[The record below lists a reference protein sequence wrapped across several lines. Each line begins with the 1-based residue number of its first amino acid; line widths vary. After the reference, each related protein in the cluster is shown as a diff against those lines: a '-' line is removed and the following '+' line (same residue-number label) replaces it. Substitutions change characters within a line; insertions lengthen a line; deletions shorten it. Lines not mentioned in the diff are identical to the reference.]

1 MKESLRKWCS
11 MGVYE
16 SEAKLEEKLIDQL
29 VKQGYKKVQID
40 TVEDLERNFRE
51 QINEHN
57 KLRLDGKPL
66 SDKEFERLM
75 IKISGKGV
83 FQSAKEL
90 RQLQDIQRDDG
101 TIAYIELFNTREWC
115 QNIFQVTHQTTVEGK
130 YTNRYDVTL
139 LINGLPL
146 VQIELKRRGMDMKEA
161 FNQIKRYKRHSYS
174 GLYKFIQIFI
184 ISNGVDTKYFANG
197 DQELNY
203 GFTFYWTDVNNER
216 INNLEYF
223 CLTFLDRCQIGK
235 VIARY
240 MILNQTEKML
250 LVMRPYQIYAVENI
264 VSRALDT
271 NNNGYVWHTT
281 GSGKTITSFKTS
293 QILAK
298 EPSINQVFFLVDRK
312 DLDKQTL
319 DEFNKFKPGCVDL
332 TNNTDKLIEQMKD
345 STKDLIVTTIQK
357 MANACSNPKY
367 APILEKYKDLKTVF
381 IIDEC
386 HRSQFG
392 DMHRQI
398 SKTFTN
404 AQYFGFTGTP
414 RFKENPSQ
422 DGRSTADI
430 FEKCLHTYLIK
441 DAIKDGNV
449 LGFSVDYI
457 KTIESQIDDS
467 DEEMVQAIDTNEVFV
482 DDARISIIAQHIID
496 HHNIKTRDR
505 KYNSLFAVSSIPM
518 LTKYYDTFKIL
529 NNNLKIG
536 AIFTYGANENLD
548 HKEEHSRDTLER
560 IISDYNKMYN
570 TNFST
575 NTFDAYF
582 RDICKK
588 IKNTDIDIVIV
599 VDMLLTGFDAKRL
612 NTLYIDKPLK
622 FHNLIQAFSRT
633 NRVESD
639 TKPFGNIVCYDLPSK
654 FRVDEAV
661 KLFSQTDSIDTV
673 IMAPYEDYLNKF
685 KVAVLELLKIAPVVD
700 SVDSLE
706 REEDIKAFIIA
717 FRTVAKLLVSLKTF
731 NEFDL
736 DNGDTELNAQMFE
749 DYKSKYYELYRKLL
763 NDKEK
768 SSILNDVTFSL
779 ELIQTDK
786 INVSYILNLI
796 RNVDLTNEHQKKKD
810 IENIESKLVNIT
822 DDELF
827 LKADLIRSFLKS
839 ILPTLKEDDSIDE
852 ALDKHMNVER
862 EKEIEKFSK
871 DNNINLDNLKEI
883 IDEYEYSG
891 IFPDSLIG
899 KSIDAPFLKKI
910 SIIENIKVFIRNLL
924 KKYM

>member
-1 MKESLRKWCS
+1 

-29 VKQGYKKVQID
+29 VKQGYKNVQID

-57 KLRLDGKPL
+57 KFRLEEKPL

-184 ISNGVDTKYFANG
+184 ISNGVDTKYIANG

-216 INNLEYF
+216 INNLEHF

-357 MANACSNPKY
+357 MANACSNSKY

-449 LGFSVDYI
+449 LGFSVDYMKFI
-457 KTIESQIDDS
+457 DLKSSQT
-467 DEEMVQAIDTNEVFV
+467 EEDVMVEGIDTEEVFMA
-482 DDARISIIAQHIID
+482 DDRVRLIAQDIID
-496 HHNIKTRDR
+496 HHNTKTRDK
-505 KYNSLFAVSSIPM
+505 KYNALLAVSSIP
-518 LTKYYDTFKIL
+518 LLVKYYNMFKSL
-529 NNNLKIG
+529 NHDLKIG
-536 AIFTYGANENLD
+536 AIFTYGANEDLD
-548 HKEEHSRDTLER
+548 KNPEHSRESLDK
-560 IISDYNKMYN
+560 IIDDYNKMYN
-570 TNFST
+570 TNFSSS
-575 NTFDAYF
+575 TFDAYF

-588 IKNTDIDIVIV
+588 IKNTEIDIVIV
-599 VDMLLTGFDAKRL
+599 VNMLLTGFDAKRL
-612 NTLYIDKPLK
+612 NTLYVDKSLK
-622 FHNLIQAFSRT
+622 YHDLIQAFSRT
-633 NRVESD
+633 NRVESE
-639 TKPFGNIVCYDLPSK
+639 TKPFGNIVCYRTTK
-654 FRVDEAV
+654 ERVDEAV
-661 KLFSQTDSIDTV
+661 KLFSQTDNIDTV

-685 KVAVLELLKIAPVVD
+685 KVAVSELLKITPVVD

-706 REEDIKAFIIA
+706 REEDIKAFIVA

-736 DNGDTELNAQMFE
+736 DNGDTDLNVQMFE
-749 DYKSKYYELYRKLL
+749 DYKSKYYDLYRKLS

-768 SSILNDVTFSL
+768 SSILNDITFSL

-796 RNVDLTNEHQKKKD
+796 RNIDLTNETQKLQD
-810 IENIESKLVNIT
+810 IENIERKLANST
-822 DDELF
+822 DDDLRS
-827 LKADLIRSFLKS
+827 KTDLIKSFLKS

-852 ALDKHMNVER
+852 ALDKHMNAER
-862 EKEIEKFSK
+862 EKEIEKFSE

-910 SIIENIKVFIRNLL
+910 SIIENIKVFISNLL

>member
-1 MKESLRKWCS
+1 

-29 VKQGYKKVQID
+29 IKQGYKKVQID

-57 KLRLDGKPL
+57 KFRLEEKPL

-130 YTNRYDVTL
+130 YTNRYDVNL

-216 INNLEYF
+216 INNLEHF

-250 LVMRPYQIYAVENI
+250 LVMRSYQIYAVENI

-357 MANACSNPKY
+357 MANACSNAKY

-449 LGFSVDYI
+449 LGFSVDYM
-457 KTIESQIDDS
+457 KFVDYNSNQT
-467 DEEMVQAIDTNEVFV
+467 EEDVMVEGIDTEEVFMA
-482 DDARISIIAQHIID
+482 DDRVRLIAQDIID
-496 HHNIKTRDR
+496 HHNTKTRDR
-505 KYNSLFAVSSIPM
+505 KYNALFTVFSIP
-518 LTKYYDTFKIL
+518 LLVKYYNMFKSL
-529 NNNLKIG
+529 NHDLKIG
-536 AIFTYGANENLD
+536 AIFTYGANEDLD
-548 HKEEHSRDTLER
+548 KNPEHSRESLDK
-560 IISDYNKMYN
+560 IIDDYNKMYN
-570 TNFST
+570 TNFSSS
-575 NTFDAYF
+575 TFDAYF

-588 IKNTDIDIVIV
+588 IKNTEIDIVIV
-599 VDMLLTGFDAKRL
+599 VNMLLTGFDAKRL
-612 NTLYIDKPLK
+612 NTLYVDKSLK
-622 FHNLIQAFSRT
+622 YHDLIQAFSRT
-633 NRVESD
+633 NRVESE
-639 TKPFGNIVCYDLPSK
+639 TKPFGNIVCYRTTK
-654 FRVDEAV
+654 ERVDEAV

-685 KVAVLELLKIAPVVD
+685 KVAVSELLKITPVVD

-706 REEDIKAFIIA
+706 REEDIKAFIVT

-749 DYKSKYYELYRKLL
+749 DYKSKYYELYRRLS

-768 SSILNDVTFSL
+768 SSILNDITFSL

-796 RNVDLTNEHQKKKD
+796 RNIDLTNEIQKLQD
-810 IENIESKLVNIT
+810 IENIERKLANST
-822 DDELF
+822 DDDLRS
-827 LKADLIRSFLKS
+827 KTDLIKSFLKS

-852 ALDKHMNVER
+852 ALNNHMNVER
-862 EKEIEKFSK
+862 EKEIEKFSE

>member
-1 MKESLRKWCS
+1 
-11 MGVYE
+11 MGSYE
-16 SEAKLEEKLIDQL
+16 SESKLEDRMIDQL
-29 VKQGYKKVQID
+29 RKQGYQY
-40 TVEDLERNFRE
+40 VEINDVNELEKNFRE
-51 QINEHN
+51 QVNLHN
-57 KLRLDGKPL
+57 RGELNFKDL

-75 IKISGKGV
+75 VKISGKGI

-90 RQLQDIQRDDG
+90 RQKQDIQRDDG
-101 TIAYIELFNTREWC
+101 SVVYLELFNTKDWC
-115 QNIFQVTHQTTVEGK
+115 RNNFQVTHQTTVEGK
-130 YTNRYDVTL
+130 YTNRYDVTI

-146 VQIELKRRGMDMKEA
+146 VQIELKRRGIDMKEA

-174 GLYKFIQIFI
+174 GLYKFIQLFI

-216 INNLEYF
+216 ITNLEQF
-223 CLTFLDRCQIGK
+223 CVFFLDRCHIGK
-235 VIARY
+235 MIARY
-240 MILNQTEKML
+240 MIINETEKML
-250 LVMRPYQIYAVENI
+250 MVMRPYQVYAVENI

-271 NNNGYVWHTT
+271 NNNGYIWHTT

-293 QILAK
+293 QILSL

-319 DEFNKFKPGCVDL
+319 DEFNKFDPGCVDM
-332 TNNTDKLIEQMKD
+332 TNQTDKLIQQIKD
-345 STKDLIVTTIQK
+345 STKPLIITTIQK

-367 APILEKYKDLKTVF
+367 ASVMEKYKDLKTIF

-398 SKTFTN
+398 SKTFSK

-441 DAIKDGNV
+441 DAIKDENV
-449 LGFSVDYI
+449 LGFSVDYM
-457 KTIESQIDDS
+457 KFVEWNGQT
-467 DEEMVQAIDTNEVFV
+467 EEDLMVEGIDTDEVFMS
-482 DDARISIIAQHIID
+482 DDRVRLIAQDIID
-496 HHNIKTRDR
+496 HHNTKTHNK
-505 KYNSLFAVSSIPM
+505 KYNALFTVSSIP
-518 LTKYYDTFKIL
+518 LLIKYYDMFKSL
-529 NNNLKIG
+529 NHDLKIG
-536 AIFTYGANENLD
+536 AIFTYGANEDLD
-548 HKEEHSRDTLER
+548 KNPEHSREALDR
-560 IISDYNKMYN
+560 IIVDYNKMYKS
-570 TNFST
+570 NFSSH
-575 NTFDAYF
+575 TFDSYF

-588 IKNTDIDIVIV
+588 IKNTEIDIVIV
-599 VDMLLTGFDAKRL
+599 VNMLLTGFDAKRL
-612 NTLYIDKPLK
+612 NTLYVDKPLK
-622 FHNLIQAFSRT
+622 YHDLIQAFSRT
-633 NRVESD
+633 NRVETD
-639 TKPFGNIVCYDLPSK
+639 TKPFGNIVCYRTTK
-654 FRVDEAV
+654 ARVDEAV

-673 IMAPYEDYLNKF
+673 IMKPYEEYLSKF
-685 KVAVLELLKIAPVVD
+685 NEAVKKLLDITPVVE

-706 REEDIKAFIIA
+706 SEDDIKEFIIA
-717 FRTVAKLLVSLKTF
+717 FREVAKLLVSLRTF
-731 NEFDL
+731 NQFNL
-736 DNGDTELNAQMFE
+736 DNPDSMINTQTFE
-749 DYKSKYYELYRKLL
+749 DYKSKYYELYRKIS

-796 RNVDLTNEHQKKKD
+796 RNVDLTDEEQKKKD
-810 IENIESKLVNIT
+810 IEDIQSKLVNIT

-827 LKADLIRSFLKS
+827 LKADLIKSFLTS
-839 ILPTLKEDDSIDE
+839 ILPALKEDDSIDE
-852 ALDKHMNVER
+852 ALDNHMNHER
-862 EKEIEKFSK
+862 QKEIEKFASE
-871 DNNINLDNLKEI
+871 NNINLETLETI
-883 IDEYEYSG
+883 INEYEYSG
-891 IFPDSLIG
+891 IFPDGLIG
-899 KSIDAPFLKKI
+899 QSIEAPFLKKI
-910 SIIENIKVFIRNLL
+910 TIIENIKGFVKNLL

>member
-1 MKESLRKWCS
+1 
-11 MGVYE
+11 MGSYE
-16 SEAKLEEKLIDQL
+16 SESKLEDRMIDQL
-29 VKQGYKKVQID
+29 RKQGYQY
-40 TVEDLERNFRE
+40 VEINDVNELEKNFRE
-51 QINEHN
+51 QVNLHN
-57 KLRLDGKPL
+57 RGELNFKDL

-75 IKISGKGV
+75 VKISGKGI

-90 RQLQDIQRDDG
+90 RQKQDIQRDDG
-101 TIAYIELFNTREWC
+101 SVVYLELFNTKDWC
-115 QNIFQVTHQTTVEGK
+115 RNNFQVTHQTTVEGK
-130 YTNRYDVTL
+130 YTNRYDVTI

-146 VQIELKRRGMDMKEA
+146 VQIELKRRGIDMKEA

-174 GLYKFIQIFI
+174 GLYKFIQLFI

-216 INNLEYF
+216 ITNLEQF
-223 CLTFLDRCQIGK
+223 CVFFLDRCHIGK
-235 VIARY
+235 MIARY
-240 MILNQTEKML
+240 MIINETEKML
-250 LVMRPYQIYAVENI
+250 MVMRPYQVYAVENI

-271 NNNGYVWHTT
+271 NNNGYIWHTT

-293 QILAK
+293 QILSL

-319 DEFNKFKPGCVDL
+319 DEFNKFDPGCVDM
-332 TNNTDKLIEQMKD
+332 TNQTDKLIQQIKD
-345 STKDLIVTTIQK
+345 STKPLIITTIQK

-367 APILEKYKDLKTVF
+367 ASVMEKYKDLKTIF

-398 SKTFTN
+398 SKTFSK

-441 DAIKDGNV
+441 DAIKDENV
-449 LGFSVDYI
+449 LGFSVDYM
-457 KTIESQIDDS
+457 KFVEWNGQT
-467 DEEMVQAIDTNEVFV
+467 EEDLMVEGIDTDEVFMS
-482 DDARISIIAQHIID
+482 DDRVRLIAQDIID
-496 HHNIKTRDR
+496 HHNTKTHNK
-505 KYNSLFAVSSIPM
+505 KYNALFTVSSIPS
-518 LTKYYDTFKIL
+518 LIKYYDMFKSL
-529 NNNLKIG
+529 NHDLKIG
-536 AIFTYGANENLD
+536 AIFTYGANEDLD
-548 HKEEHSRDTLER
+548 KNPEHSREALDR
-560 IISDYNKMYN
+560 IIVDYNKMYKS
-570 TNFST
+570 NFSSH
-575 NTFDAYF
+575 TFDSYF

-588 IKNTDIDIVIV
+588 IKNTEIDIVIV
-599 VDMLLTGFDAKRL
+599 VNMLLTGFDAKRL
-612 NTLYIDKPLK
+612 NTLYVDKPLK
-622 FHNLIQAFSRT
+622 YHDLIQAFSRT
-633 NRVESD
+633 NRVETD
-639 TKPFGNIVCYDLPSK
+639 TKPFGNIVCYRTTK
-654 FRVDEAV
+654 ARVDEAV

-673 IMAPYEDYLNKF
+673 IMKPYEEYLSKF
-685 KVAVLELLKIAPVVD
+685 NEAVKKLLDITPVVE

-706 REEDIKAFIIA
+706 SEDDIKEFIIA
-717 FRTVAKLLVSLKTF
+717 FREVAKLLVSLRTF
-731 NEFDL
+731 NQFDL
-736 DNGDTELNAQMFE
+736 DNPDSMINTQTFE
-749 DYKSKYYELYRKLL
+749 DYKSKYYELYRKIS

-796 RNVDLTNEHQKKKD
+796 RNVDLTDEEQKKKD
-810 IENIESKLVNIT
+810 IEDIQSKLVNIT

-827 LKADLIRSFLKS
+827 LKADLIKSFLTS
-839 ILPTLKEDDSIDE
+839 ILPALKEDDSIDE
-852 ALDKHMNVER
+852 ALDNHMNHER
-862 EKEIEKFSK
+862 QKEIEKFASE
-871 DNNINLDNLKEI
+871 NNINLETLETI
-883 IDEYEYSG
+883 INEYEYSG
-891 IFPDSLIG
+891 IFPDGLIG
-899 KSIDAPFLKKI
+899 QSIEAPFLKKI
-910 SIIENIKVFIRNLL
+910 TIIENIKGFVKNLL

>member
-1 MKESLRKWCS
+1 
-11 MGVYE
+11 MGSYE
-16 SEAKLEEKLIDQL
+16 SESKLEDRMIDQL
-29 VKQGYKKVQID
+29 RKQGYQY
-40 TVEDLERNFRE
+40 VEINDVNELEKNFRE
-51 QINEHN
+51 QVNLHN
-57 KLRLDGKPL
+57 RGELNFKDL

-75 IKISGKGV
+75 VKISGKGI

-90 RQLQDIQRDDG
+90 RQKQDIQRDDG
-101 TIAYIELFNTREWC
+101 SVVYLELFNTKDWC
-115 QNIFQVTHQTTVEGK
+115 KNNFQVTHQTTVEGK
-130 YTNRYDVTL
+130 YTNRYDVTI

-146 VQIELKRRGMDMKEA
+146 VQIELKRRGIDMKEA

-174 GLYKFIQIFI
+174 GLYKFIQLFI

-216 INNLEYF
+216 ITNLEQF
-223 CLTFLDRCQIGK
+223 CVFFLDRCHIGK
-235 VIARY
+235 MIARY
-240 MILNQTEKML
+240 MIINETEKML
-250 LVMRPYQIYAVENI
+250 MVMRPYQVYAVENI

-271 NNNGYVWHTT
+271 NNNGYIWHTT

-293 QILAK
+293 QILSL

-319 DEFNKFKPGCVDL
+319 DEFNKFDPGCVDM
-332 TNNTDKLIEQMKD
+332 TNQTDKLIQQIKD
-345 STKDLIVTTIQK
+345 STKPLIITTIQK

-367 APILEKYKDLKTVF
+367 ASVMGKYKDLKTIF

-398 SKTFTN
+398 SKTFSK

-441 DAIKDGNV
+441 DAIKDENV
-449 LGFSVDYI
+449 LGFSVDYM
-457 KTIESQIDDS
+457 KFVEWNGQT
-467 DEEMVQAIDTNEVFV
+467 EEDLMVEGIDTDEVFMS
-482 DDARISIIAQHIID
+482 DDRVRLIAQDIID
-496 HHNIKTRDR
+496 HHNTKTHNK
-505 KYNSLFAVSSIPM
+505 KYNALFTVSSIP
-518 LTKYYDTFKIL
+518 LLIKYYDMFKSL
-529 NNNLKIG
+529 NHDLKIG
-536 AIFTYGANENLD
+536 AIFTYGANEDLD
-548 HKEEHSRDTLER
+548 KNPEHSREALDR
-560 IISDYNKMYN
+560 IIVDYNKMYKS
-570 TNFST
+570 NFSSH
-575 NTFDAYF
+575 TFDSYF

-588 IKNTDIDIVIV
+588 IKNTEIDIVIV
-599 VDMLLTGFDAKRL
+599 VNMLLTGFDAKRL
-612 NTLYIDKPLK
+612 NTLYVDKPLK
-622 FHNLIQAFSRT
+622 YHDLIQAFSRT
-633 NRVESD
+633 NRVETD
-639 TKPFGNIVCYDLPSK
+639 TKPFGNIVCYRTTK
-654 FRVDEAV
+654 ARVDEAV

-673 IMAPYEDYLNKF
+673 IMKPYEEYLSKF
-685 KVAVLELLKIAPVVD
+685 NEAVKKLLDITPVVE

-706 REEDIKAFIIA
+706 SEDDIKEFIIA
-717 FRTVAKLLVSLKTF
+717 FREVAKLLVSLRTF
-731 NEFDL
+731 NQFDL
-736 DNGDTELNAQMFE
+736 DNPDSMINTQTFE
-749 DYKSKYYELYRKLL
+749 DYKSKYYELYRKIS

-796 RNVDLTNEHQKKKD
+796 RNVDLTDEEQKKKD
-810 IENIESKLVNIT
+810 IEDIQSKLVNIT

-827 LKADLIRSFLKS
+827 LKADLIKSFLTS
-839 ILPTLKEDDSIDE
+839 ILPALKEDDSIDE
-852 ALDKHMNVER
+852 ALDNHMNHER
-862 EKEIEKFSK
+862 QKEIEKFASE
-871 DNNINLDNLKEI
+871 NNINLETLETI
-883 IDEYEYSG
+883 INEYEYSG
-891 IFPDSLIG
+891 IFPDGLIG
-899 KSIDAPFLKKI
+899 QSIEAPFLKKI
-910 SIIENIKVFIRNLL
+910 TIIENIKGFVKNLL

>member
-1 MKESLRKWCS
+1 

-57 KLRLDGKPL
+57 KFRLEEKPL

-75 IKISGKGV
+75 VKISGKGV

-101 TIAYIELFNTREWC
+101 TIAYIELFNIREWC

-216 INNLEYF
+216 INNLEHF

-357 MANACSNPKY
+357 MANACSNAKY

-449 LGFSVDYI
+449 LGFSVDYM
-457 KTIESQIDDS
+457 KFVDYNSNQT
-467 DEEMVQAIDTNEVFV
+467 EEDVMVEGIDTEEVFMA
-482 DDARISIIAQHIID
+482 DDRVRLIAQDIID
-496 HHNIKTRDR
+496 HHNTKTRDR
-505 KYNSLFAVSSIPM
+505 KYNALFTVSSIP
-518 LTKYYDTFKIL
+518 LLVKYYNMFKSL
-529 NNNLKIG
+529 NHDLKIG
-536 AIFTYGANENLD
+536 AIFTYGANEDLD
-548 HKEEHSRDTLER
+548 KNPEHSRESLDK
-560 IISDYNKMYN
+560 IIDDYNKMYN
-570 TNFST
+570 TNFSSS
-575 NTFDAYF
+575 TFDAYF

-588 IKNTDIDIVIV
+588 IKNTEIDIVIV
-599 VDMLLTGFDAKRL
+599 VNMLLTGFDAKRL
-612 NTLYIDKPLK
+612 NTLYVDKSLK
-622 FHNLIQAFSRT
+622 YHDLIQAFSRT
-633 NRVESD
+633 NRVESE
-639 TKPFGNIVCYDLPSK
+639 TKLFGNIVCYRTTK
-654 FRVDEAV
+654 ERVDEAV

-685 KVAVLELLKIAPVVD
+685 KVAVSELLKITPVVD

-717 FRTVAKLLVSLKTF
+717 FRTVAKLLVSLRTF

-736 DNGDTELNAQMFE
+736 DNGDTDLNAQMFE
-749 DYKSKYYELYRKLL
+749 DYKSKYYELYRRLS

-768 SSILNDVTFSL
+768 SSILNDITFSL

-796 RNVDLTNEHQKKKD
+796 RNIDLTNETQKLQD
-810 IENIESKLVNIT
+810 IENIERKLANST
-822 DDELF
+822 DDDLRS
-827 LKADLIRSFLKS
+827 KTDLIKSFLKS

-852 ALDKHMNVER
+852 ALNNHMNVER

-910 SIIENIKVFIRNLL
+910 SIIENIKGFIRNLL

>member
-1 MKESLRKWCS
+1 

-16 SEAKLEEKLIDQL
+16 SEAKLEEKLIEQL

-57 KLRLDGKPL
+57 KFRLEEKPL
-66 SDKEFERLM
+66 SDKEFDRLM

-216 INNLEYF
+216 INNLEHF

-357 MANACSNPKY
+357 MANACSNSKY

-449 LGFSVDYI
+449 LGFSVDYM
-457 KTIESQIDDS
+457 KFVDYNSNQT
-467 DEEMVQAIDTNEVFV
+467 EEDVMVEGIDTEEVFMA
-482 DDARISIIAQHIID
+482 DDRIRLIAQDIID
-496 HHNIKTRDR
+496 HHNTKTRDR
-505 KYNSLFAVSSIPM
+505 KYNALFTVSSIPS
-518 LTKYYDTFKIL
+518 LVKYYNMFKSL
-529 NNNLKIG
+529 NHDLKIG
-536 AIFTYGANENLD
+536 AIFTYGANEDLD
-548 HKEEHSRDTLER
+548 KNPEHSRESLDK
-560 IISDYNKMYN
+560 IIDDYNKMYN
-570 TNFST
+570 TNFSSS
-575 NTFDAYF
+575 TFDAYF

-588 IKNTDIDIVIV
+588 IKNTEIDIVIV
-599 VDMLLTGFDAKRL
+599 VNMLLTGFDAKRL
-612 NTLYIDKPLK
+612 NTLYVDKSLK
-622 FHNLIQAFSRT
+622 YHDLIQAFSRT
-633 NRVESD
+633 NRVESE
-639 TKPFGNIVCYDLPSK
+639 TKPFGNIVCYRTTK
-654 FRVDEAV
+654 ERVDEAV

-685 KVAVLELLKIAPVVD
+685 KVAVSELLKITPIVE

-706 REEDIKAFIIA
+706 REEDIKAFIVA
-717 FRTVAKLLVSLKTF
+717 FRTVAKLLVSLRTF

-736 DNGDTELNAQMFE
+736 DNGDTDLNAQMFE
-749 DYKSKYYELYRKLL
+749 DYKSKYYELYRRLS

-768 SSILNDVTFSL
+768 SSILNDITFSL

-796 RNVDLTNEHQKKKD
+796 RNVDLTNEEQKKKD
-810 IENIESKLVNIT
+810 IEDIESKLVNIT

-827 LKADLIRSFLKS
+827 LKADLIKSFLKS

-862 EKEIEKFSK
+862 EKEIEKFSE

-910 SIIENIKVFIRNLL
+910 SIIENIKGFIRNLL

>member
-1 MKESLRKWCS
+1 
-11 MGVYE
+11 
-16 SEAKLEEKLIDQL
+16 
-29 VKQGYKKVQID
+29 
-40 TVEDLERNFRE
+40 
-51 QINEHN
+51 
-57 KLRLDGKPL
+57 
-66 SDKEFERLM
+66 
-75 IKISGKGV
+75 
-83 FQSAKEL
+83 
-90 RQLQDIQRDDG
+90 
-101 TIAYIELFNTREWC
+101 
-115 QNIFQVTHQTTVEGK
+115 
-130 YTNRYDVTL
+130 
-139 LINGLPL
+139 
-146 VQIELKRRGMDMKEA
+146 
-161 FNQIKRYKRHSYS
+161 
-174 GLYKFIQIFI
+174 
-184 ISNGVDTKYFANG
+184 
-197 DQELNY
+197 
-203 GFTFYWTDVNNER
+203 
-216 INNLEYF
+216 
-223 CLTFLDRCQIGK
+223 
-235 VIARY
+235 
-240 MILNQTEKML
+240 
-250 LVMRPYQIYAVENI
+250 
-264 VSRALDT
+264 
-271 NNNGYVWHTT
+271 
-281 GSGKTITSFKTS
+281 
-293 QILAK
+293 
-298 EPSINQVFFLVDRK
+298 
-312 DLDKQTL
+312 
-319 DEFNKFKPGCVDL
+319 
-332 TNNTDKLIEQMKD
+332 
-345 STKDLIVTTIQK
+345 
-357 MANACSNPKY
+357 
-367 APILEKYKDLKTVF
+367 
-381 IIDEC
+381 
-386 HRSQFG
+386 
-392 DMHRQI
+392 
-398 SKTFTN
+398 
-404 AQYFGFTGTP
+404 
-414 RFKENPSQ
+414 
-422 DGRSTADI
+422 
-430 FEKCLHTYLIK
+430 
-441 DAIKDGNV
+441 
-449 LGFSVDYI
+449 
-457 KTIESQIDDS
+457 
-467 DEEMVQAIDTNEVFV
+467 
-482 DDARISIIAQHIID
+482 
-496 HHNIKTRDR
+496 
-505 KYNSLFAVSSIPM
+505 
-518 LTKYYDTFKIL
+518 
-529 NNNLKIG
+529 
-536 AIFTYGANENLD
+536 
-548 HKEEHSRDTLER
+548 
-560 IISDYNKMYN
+560 
-570 TNFST
+570 
-575 NTFDAYF
+575 
-582 RDICKK
+582 
-588 IKNTDIDIVIV
+588 
-599 VDMLLTGFDAKRL
+599 MLLTGFDAKRL

>member
-1 MKESLRKWCS
+1 

-57 KLRLDGKPL
+57 KFRLEEKPL
-66 SDKEFERLM
+66 SNKEFERLM

-216 INNLEYF
+216 INNLEPF

-332 TNNTDKLIEQMKD
+332 TNNTDKLIQQMKD

-357 MANACSNPKY
+357 MANACSNSKY
-367 APILEKYKDLKTVF
+367 APILEKYKNLKTVF

-449 LGFSVDYI
+449 LGFSVDYM
-457 KTIESQIDDS
+457 KFVDYNSNQT
-467 DEEMVQAIDTNEVFV
+467 EEDVMVEGIDTEEVFMA
-482 DDARISIIAQHIID
+482 DDRVRLIAQDIID
-496 HHNIKTRDR
+496 HHNTKTRDR
-505 KYNSLFAVSSIPM
+505 KYNALFTVSSIP
-518 LTKYYDTFKIL
+518 LLVKYYNIFKSL
-529 NNNLKIG
+529 NRDLKIG
-536 AIFTYGANENLD
+536 AIFTYGANEDLD
-548 HKEEHSRDTLER
+548 KNPEYSRESLDK
-560 IISDYNKMYN
+560 IIDDYNKMYN
-570 TNFST
+570 TNFSSS
-575 NTFDAYF
+575 TFDAYF

-588 IKNTDIDIVIV
+588 IKNTEIDIVIV
-599 VDMLLTGFDAKRL
+599 VNMLLTGFDAKRL
-612 NTLYIDKPLK
+612 NTLYVDKSLK
-622 FHNLIQAFSRT
+622 YHDLIQAFSRT
-633 NRVESD
+633 NRVESE
-639 TKPFGNIVCYDLPSK
+639 TKPFGNIVCYRTTK
-654 FRVDEAV
+654 ERVDEAV
-661 KLFSQTDSIDTV
+661 KLFSQTDNIDTV
-673 IMAPYEDYLNKF
+673 IMAPYEEYLNKF
-685 KVAVLELLKIAPVVD
+685 KVAVSELLKITPVVD

-706 REEDIKAFIIA
+706 REEDIKAFIVA

-749 DYKSKYYELYRKLL
+749 DYKSKYYDLYRKLS

-768 SSILNDVTFSL
+768 SSILNDITFSL

-796 RNVDLTNEHQKKKD
+796 RNVDLTNEQQRKKD
-810 IENIESKLVNIT
+810 IEDIESKLVNIT

-827 LKADLIRSFLKS
+827 LKADLIKSFLKT

-862 EKEIEKFSK
+862 EKEIEKFSE

-910 SIIENIKVFIRNLL
+910 SIIKNIKVFIRNLL

>member
-1 MKESLRKWCS
+1 

-57 KLRLDGKPL
+57 KFRLDEKPL

-216 INNLEYF
+216 INNLEHF

-357 MANACSNPKY
+357 MANACSNSKY

-414 RFKENPSQ
+414 RFKENP
-422 DGRSTADI
+422 
-430 FEKCLHTYLIK
+430 
-441 DAIKDGNV
+441 
-449 LGFSVDYI
+449 
-457 KTIESQIDDS
+457 
-467 DEEMVQAIDTNEVFV
+467 
-482 DDARISIIAQHIID
+482 
-496 HHNIKTRDR
+496 
-505 KYNSLFAVSSIPM
+505 
-518 LTKYYDTFKIL
+518 
-529 NNNLKIG
+529 
-536 AIFTYGANENLD
+536 
-548 HKEEHSRDTLER
+548 
-560 IISDYNKMYN
+560 
-570 TNFST
+570 
-575 NTFDAYF
+575 
-582 RDICKK
+582 
-588 IKNTDIDIVIV
+588 
-599 VDMLLTGFDAKRL
+599 
-612 NTLYIDKPLK
+612 
-622 FHNLIQAFSRT
+622 
-633 NRVESD
+633 
-639 TKPFGNIVCYDLPSK
+639 
-654 FRVDEAV
+654 
-661 KLFSQTDSIDTV
+661 
-673 IMAPYEDYLNKF
+673 
-685 KVAVLELLKIAPVVD
+685 
-700 SVDSLE
+700 
-706 REEDIKAFIIA
+706 
-717 FRTVAKLLVSLKTF
+717 
-731 NEFDL
+731 
-736 DNGDTELNAQMFE
+736 
-749 DYKSKYYELYRKLL
+749 
-763 NDKEK
+763 
-768 SSILNDVTFSL
+768 
-779 ELIQTDK
+779 
-786 INVSYILNLI
+786 
-796 RNVDLTNEHQKKKD
+796 
-810 IENIESKLVNIT
+810 
-822 DDELF
+822 
-827 LKADLIRSFLKS
+827 
-839 ILPTLKEDDSIDE
+839 
-852 ALDKHMNVER
+852 
-862 EKEIEKFSK
+862 
-871 DNNINLDNLKEI
+871 
-883 IDEYEYSG
+883 
-891 IFPDSLIG
+891 
-899 KSIDAPFLKKI
+899 
-910 SIIENIKVFIRNLL
+910 
-924 KKYM
+924 

>member
-1 MKESLRKWCS
+1 

-29 VKQGYKKVQID
+29 VKQGYKKAQID

-57 KLRLDGKPL
+57 KFRLEEKPL

-115 QNIFQVTHQTTVEGK
+115 QNNFQVTHQTTVEGK

-250 LVMRPYQIYAVENI
+250 LVMRPYQIYAVESI
-264 VSRALDT
+264 ISRALDT

-298 EPSINQVFFLVDRK
+298 EPSIRQVFFLVDRK

-357 MANACSNPKY
+357 MANACSNPRY

-449 LGFSVDYI
+449 LGFSVDYM
-457 KTIESQIDDS
+457 KFVDLKSSQT
-467 DEEMVQAIDTNEVFV
+467 EEDIMVEGIDTEEVFMA
-482 DDARISIIAQHIID
+482 DDRVRLIAQDIIA
-496 HHNIKTRDR
+496 HHNPKTRDK
-505 KYNSLFAVSSIPM
+505 KYNALFTVSSIP
-518 LTKYYDTFKIL
+518 LLVKYYNIFKSL
-529 NNNLKIG
+529 NHDLKIG
-536 AIFTYGANENLD
+536 AIFTYGANEDLD
-548 HKEEHSRDTLER
+548 KSPEHSRESLDK
-560 IISDYNKMYN
+560 IIYDYNKMYN
-570 TNFST
+570 TNFSSS
-575 NTFDAYF
+575 TFDAYF

-588 IKNTDIDIVIV
+588 IKNTEIDIVIV
-599 VDMLLTGFDAKRL
+599 VNMLLTGFDAKRL
-612 NTLYIDKPLK
+612 NTLYVDKNLK
-622 FHNLIQAFSRT
+622 YHDLIQAFSRT
-633 NRVESD
+633 NRVESE
-639 TKPFGNIVCYDLPSK
+639 TKPFGNIVCYRTAK
-654 FRVDEAV
+654 EQVDEAV
-661 KLFSQTDSIDTV
+661 KLFSQTDNIDTV
-673 IMAPYEDYLNKF
+673 IMAPYEEYLNKF
-685 KVAVLELLKIAPVVD
+685 KVAVSELLKITPVVE

-706 REEDIKAFIIA
+706 REEDIKAFIVA

-736 DNGDTELNAQMFE
+736 DNGDTDLTAQMFE
-749 DYKSKYYELYRKLL
+749 DYKSKYYELYRRLS

-768 SSILNDVTFSL
+768 SSILNDITFSL

-796 RNVDLTNEHQKKKD
+796 RNVDLTNEEQKKKD
-810 IENIESKLVNIT
+810 IEDIESKLVNIT

-827 LKADLIRSFLKS
+827 LKSDLIKSFLNS

-852 ALDKHMNVER
+852 ALDNHMNVER

-910 SIIENIKVFIRNLL
+910 SIIENIKGFIKNLL

>member
-1 MKESLRKWCS
+1 

-29 VKQGYKKVQID
+29 EKQGYKKVQID

-57 KLRLDGKPL
+57 KFRLEEKPL

-146 VQIELKRRGMDMKEA
+146 VQIELKRRGVDMKEA

-216 INNLEYF
+216 INNLEHF

-298 EPSINQVFFLVDRK
+298 EPSINQVFFLVDIK

-398 SKTFTN
+398 SKAFTN

-449 LGFSVDYI
+449 LGFSVDYMKFI
-457 KTIESQIDDS
+457 DLKSSQT
-467 DEEMVQAIDTNEVFV
+467 EEDVMVEGIDTEEVFMA
-482 DDARISIIAQHIID
+482 DDRVRLIAQDIID
-496 HHNIKTRDR
+496 HHNTKTRDK
-505 KYNSLFAVSSIPM
+505 KYNALFTVSSIP
-518 LTKYYDTFKIL
+518 LLVKYYNMFKSL
-529 NNNLKIG
+529 NHDLKIG
-536 AIFTYGANENLD
+536 AIFTYGANEDLD
-548 HKEEHSRDTLER
+548 NNPEHSRESLDK

-570 TNFST
+570 TNFSSS
-575 NTFDAYF
+575 TFDAYF

-588 IKNTDIDIVIV
+588 IKNTEIDIVIV
-599 VDMLLTGFDAKRL
+599 VNMLLTGFDAKRL
-612 NTLYIDKPLK
+612 NILYVDKSLK
-622 FHNLIQAFSRT
+622 YHDLIQAFSRT
-633 NRVESD
+633 NRVESE
-639 TKPFGNIVCYDLPSK
+639 TKPFGNIVCYRTTK
-654 FRVDEAV
+654 ERVDEAV
-661 KLFSQTDSIDTV
+661 KLFSQTNSIDDV

-685 KVAVLELLKIAPVVD
+685 KVAVSELLKITPVVD

-706 REEDIKAFIIA
+706 REEDIKAFIVA
-717 FRTVAKLLVSLKTF
+717 FRTVAKLLVSLRTF

-736 DNGDTELNAQMFE
+736 DKGEIELNTQMFE
-749 DYKSKYYELYRKLL
+749 DYKSKYYELYRRLS

-768 SSILNDVTFSL
+768 SSILNDITFSL

-796 RNVDLTNEHQKKKD
+796 RNVDLTNEEQKKKD
-810 IENIESKLVNIT
+810 IEDIESKLVNIT

-827 LKADLIRSFLKS
+827 LKADLIKIFLKS

-852 ALDKHMNVER
+852 ALENHMNIER
-862 EKEIEKFSK
+862 EKEIEKFSE
-871 DNNINLDNLKEI
+871 DNNIDLNNLKEI

-910 SIIENIKVFIRNLL
+910 LIIENIKGFIRNLL